1 MIREEEKQ
9 SFGRYLSDI
18 EIKVVSFLGRVFNL
32 DYQKGA
38 KKINFEQYFLV
49 EINVEKE

>member
-1 MIREEEKQ
+1 MIRKEEKQ
-9 SFGRYLSDI
+9 SFGCYLSDI
-18 EIKVVSFLGRVFNL
+18 EIKVVSLLGRVFNL

-49 EINVEKE
+49 EINVEKG